1 MLGVVYFPRPPEPGP
16 VGTRSLSFQRRSFNR
31 QRTLVL
37 RERPEHPNH
46 HPTGSSRGVDGVSNR
61 HQGDARQKADDTFP
75 TITPHDLRHTAAS
88 LAVSAGLA
96 SVVKF
101 RWNGNGVELIGNIG

>member
-1 MLGVVYFPRPPEPGP
+1 MLGVVYLPRPPEPGP
-16 VGTRSLSFQRRSFNR
+16 VGTRSLSFQGRSFNR
-31 QRTLVL
+31 QRTLL
-37 RERPEHPNH
+37 LCERPEHPNH
-46 HPTGSSRGVDGVSNR
+46 HPTGSSRGVDAVSNR
-61 HQGDARQKADDTFP
+61 HQVP

-101 RWNGNGVELIGNIG
+101 HWNGNGVELIGNTG